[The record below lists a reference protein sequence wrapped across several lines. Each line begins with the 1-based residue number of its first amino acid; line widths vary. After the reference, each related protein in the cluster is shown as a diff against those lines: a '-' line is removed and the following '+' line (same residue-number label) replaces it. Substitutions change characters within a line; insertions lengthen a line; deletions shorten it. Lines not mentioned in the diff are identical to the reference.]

1 MRTFVG
7 DREKG
12 LSRTLVLCLL
22 IFFSQY
28 SETSGQDKYEVLITE
43 IFADPT
49 PSHGLPDKEFL
60 ELYNNTAKSINLNG
74 FQLFYSSTDVVFPSF
89 IIEPEEYII
98 VCREN
103 NALLFENYG
112 RVLGLSKFSLLNAG
126 TQLRLLNSS
135 GELVHQIDYSS
146 SWYSADRDQG
156 YSLEM
161 IDLNYPCKEFGN
173 WTSSSSE
180 VGGTPGKLN
189 ASAASNPDIE
199 PPTFVGYEALDPS
212 LYAFTF
218 SEKLDENPLIL
229 SMDSKEISINEAF
242 KDESNASNILVRF
255 SEAPKIDLFYEI
267 IFNAISDCSG
277 NMAELILVN
286 IGIIPSPEKGELLL
300 SEILFNPK
308 SNGADFIELYNNCNR
323 TINLKGIGLSKT
335 NAIGEIDDTKI
346 LFVNNQLIE
355 PNDFLVVTENKL
367 IQKEIYPKAINNKIF
382 QVKDLPS
389 YSNSDGE
396 VVLVDSENEI
406 LDRMVYDE
414 DMHHPS
420 IDDPDGISLER
431 VRFDVEIS
439 EQSNWQS
446 ASSSENYATPG
457 YKIWNVSDSFSF
469 LVDINPIVFTPDN
482 DGLDETTSIEFKVS
496 EPGNLTAKIFDINGR
511 MLQTLAMNKYV
522 SNPYTFEWNGVC
534 DNNSVLPVGYYVLLS
549 EFRTS
554 TQLFQDK
561 QKILI
566 AKR

>member
-1 MRTFVG
+1 MTTFC
-7 DREKG
+7 KG
-12 LSRTLVLCLL
+12 RGRAIIRLFLLCLL
-22 IFFSQY
+22 FQY
-28 SETSGQDKYEVLITE
+28 SESRGQSKFDILITE

-49 PSHGLPDKEFL
+49 PSYGLPDKEFM
-60 ELYNNTAKSINLNG
+60 ELYNNSSKKLNLKD
-74 FQLFYSSTDVVFPSF
+74 FELFYSYTNVVFPSF

-103 NALLFENYG
+103 NALLFESYG
-112 RVLGLSKFSLLNAG
+112 RVLGLPKFSLLNGG
-126 TQLRLLNSS
+126 TKLRLLNSS

-229 SMDSKEISINEAF
+229 SIFSKEISINEAF

-277 NMAELILVN
+277 NTAEPILVN
-286 IGIIPSPEKGELLL
+286 IGTIPSPEKGELLL

-308 SNGADFIELYNNCNR
+308 SNGADFIELYNTSNR

-367 IQKEIYPKAINNKIF
+367 IQKEIYPKAINNKMF

-389 YSNSDGE
+389 YSNAQGE
-396 VVLVDSENEI
+396 VVLLDSEEGV
-406 LDRMVYDE
+406 LDRMTYNE
-414 DMHHPS
+414 DMHHAS
-420 IDDPDGISLER
+420 IDNPDGISLER
-431 VRFDVEIS
+431 VRFDIEGNVIT
-439 EQSNWQS
+439 NWQS

-457 YKIWNVSDSFSF
+457 YKIWSLSDSFKF
-469 LVDINPIVFTPDN
+469 LVEINPMVFTPDN

-511 MLQTLAMNKYV
+511 MIKTLAANQYV
-522 SNPYTFEWNGVC
+522 SNPYSLEWNGVGET
-534 DNNSVLPVGYYVLLS
+534 NTILPVGYYVLLS
-549 EFRTS
+549 EFRTM
-554 TQLFQDK
+554 TQLFQDT

-566 AKR
+566 GKR